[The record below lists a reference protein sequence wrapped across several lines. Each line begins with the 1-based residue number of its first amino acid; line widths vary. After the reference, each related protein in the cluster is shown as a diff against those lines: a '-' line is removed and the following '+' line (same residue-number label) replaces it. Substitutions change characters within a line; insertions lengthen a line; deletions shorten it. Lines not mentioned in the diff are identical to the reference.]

1 MQSNTSFSAYAISEA
16 LNNKNKIKPL
26 EENKNPKSEER
37 KKMLP
42 KKKKDQKK
50 RKKRQRRRLRR
61 RCRPALPIM
70 KFMSYVEG
78 KYILHNTNTC
88 LYLFYISM
96 LTVCAL

>member
-42 KKKKDQKK
+42 KKKTK
-50 RKKRQRRRLRR
+50 RKERNDSVGVCVGVVGLL
-61 RCRPALPIM
+61 CR
-70 KFMSYVEG
+70 
-78 KYILHNTNTC
+78 
-88 LYLFYISM
+88 
-96 LTVCAL
+96 

>member
-42 KKKKDQKK
+42 KKKKTK
-50 RKKRQRRRLRR
+50 RKERNDSVGVCVGVVGLL
-61 RCRPALPIM
+61 CR
-70 KFMSYVEG
+70 
-78 KYILHNTNTC
+78 
-88 LYLFYISM
+88 
-96 LTVCAL
+96 